1 MEEEN
6 EMEVNTTLVH
16 AAHCC
21 SKHGCKYGA
30 NACPVVER
38 VVQQEQPCDVCE
50 MNDEA
55 AAHVVDFIAAWLEK
69 RIAEL
74 EAQWSDRSEPLHVQ
88 HAAMQRAHY
97 YRDVVRG
104 LREGAWKS

>member
-1 MEEEN
+1 
-6 EMEVNTTLVH
+6 MEVDMTLVH

-21 SKHGCKYGA
+21 AKHGCKYMV
-30 NACPVVER
+30 NSPDCPVEQGAVE
-38 VVQQEQPCDVCE
+38 QEHSCEFCDVD
-50 MNDEA
+50 N
-55 AAHVVDFIAAWLEK
+55 VGINQTVGFIAAWLEK

-104 LREGAWKS
+104 LREGAWKA